1 MDMSNKGC
9 KYCGFNKDKLL
20 LQSSSYQIVTCLG
33 CGLTRT
39 IPEPEANYDEESD
52 YFENYLN
59 KEKLFRSFF
68 KPILKFIRKN
78 IPDGKLLEI
87 GSSVGFLLE
96 EAIKYGYQV
105 EGIELNKKAVEY
117 CSNKG
122 ITIHNCYLK
131 ECLFKEG
138 KYDIVVMSHV
148 LEHIT
153 DLNDFLKEI
162 NRILSPGG
170 FIVLSQPTYVGLI
183 AKLSGIKWYGW
194 VPKDHVWHFTP
205 ENISSVLKQNGFM
218 VKAIERNTM
227 YYPFGFKI
235 KTLIIAIVVRLSGLI
250 GQGDQFYIAAQKIN
264 D

>member
-1 MDMSNKGC
+1 MDSRGC
-9 KYCGFNKDKLL
+9 NYCGLNKDEIL
-20 LQSSSYQIVTCLG
+20 LQSESYQLVTCKG

-39 IPEPEANYDEESD
+39 IPVPETKYDEQVD

-59 KEKLFRSFF
+59 NEKLFRSFF
-68 KPILKFIRKN
+68 KQFIKFIRQH
-78 IPDGKLLEI
+78 IPYGKLLEI

-122 ITIHNCYLK
+122 ITINNCYLK
-131 ECLFKEG
+131 ECLFQNG
-138 KYDIVVMSHV
+138 KFDIVVMSHV

-162 NRILSPGG
+162 ARILSPNG

-183 AKLSGIKWYGW
+183 AKLLRNNWYGW
-194 VPKDHVWHFTP
+194 APKDHVWHFTP
-205 ENISSVLKQNGFM
+205 ENISSVLRQNGFE

-235 KTLIIAIVVRLSGLI
+235 KTLIIAFVARLSGLI
-250 GQGDQFYIAAQKIN
+250 GQGDQFYVIAQKIN
-264 D
+264 G